1 MADPFASFKDADPFA
16 GFSDAPSS
24 TRPRGTGTQTSPF
37 DLSAGQSRTTIPRGA
52 FYIGK
57 DGSMRRN
64 DNADR
69 GNPIIP
75 PPRKAPGAVQNA
87 TGFLANLYR
96 GTGVLD
102 EANAGV
108 MALGDVIQGRGAP
121 IRRQPG
127 EAPQSVMPLVRSAV
141 DTYKGAL
148 ARQRESEDEFAARRP
163 VTAGVARN
171 LGTTATVF
179 VPGGAPSRLAAGGGK
194 LAAGAQ
200 AALVGGAQAY
210 GYGLADRGTFDERV
224 DTANRSAPVGAIF
237 GGTLGAAFAPRR
249 NPLAA
254 PGKMVPPRKPS
265 SAETLRARG
274 VQPTLGQ
281 SMGGIVKQT
290 EDVALRAPILGPAIA
305 GARDRVNTQFN
316 RGVAL
321 EALKPIGAQLPKDL
335 KPGFETVR
343 YVDDALG
350 KVYDD
355 AAAMVPAVM
364 ADEQLAADLAM
375 VAARKSDL
383 PETLAAQYD
392 SIIANR
398 LARLER
404 GPVTGETV
412 KGIQSELR
420 KLAREQ
426 AAKGEESLAGML
438 DDAAESV
445 MGLVSRASPEA
456 GAMIRQADEG
466 WRVYSMMN
474 DAAAAATNRE
484 GVFLPG
490 QFNMQVRR
498 AGRGMGSNM
507 TGKGLAPLQD
517 YATAAADILPDQFG
531 QPGSGNVLNY
541 TALGAGAIGAP
552 VQTAAVVGGLAAG
565 ATPYLMAAR
574 RVVETLPPNAGRA
587 ELVAAQRQL
596 AALSQSD
603 PAVAALLREVQARL
617 GSAGGVAG
625 ALTMQQ
631 PASQ

>member
-1 MADPFASFKDADPFA
+1 MADPYASFNDADPYAAF
-16 GFSDAPSS
+16 GDAPK
-24 TRPRGTGTQTSPF
+24 PRGTGTQDSPF
-37 DLSAGQSRTTIPRGA
+37 DLSAGQSRTTIPKGA

-69 GNPIIP
+69 GNPIIDA
-75 PPRKAPGAVQNA
+75 PRKTPGAVQNA
-87 TGFLANLYR
+87 NGFLANLYR
-96 GTGVLD
+96 GTGILD
-102 EANAGV
+102 EANAAV
-108 MALGDVIQGRGAP
+108 MALGDVVQGRGAP
-121 IRRQPG
+121 IERQGGDTPR
-127 EAPQSVMPLVRSAV
+127 SLMPLVRSAV

-148 ARQRESEDEFAARRP
+148 ARQRGSEDEFAERKP
-163 VTAGVARN
+163 LTSGIARN
-171 LGTTATVF
+171 VGATASVF
-179 VPGGAPSRLAAGGGK
+179 VPGGAPTRLAAGGGK

-210 GYGLADRGTFDERV
+210 GYGLADRGTLEERA
-224 DTANRSAPVGAIF
+224 DTATRAAPVGAIF

-254 PGKMVPPRKPS
+254 PGKAVPPRKPS

-321 EALKPIGAQLPKDL
+321 EALAPIGAKLPADL

-343 YVDDALG
+343 FVDDALG

-355 AAAMVPAVM
+355 AAALVPAVM
-364 ADEQLAADLAM
+364 ADEQLATDLAA

-404 GPVTGETV
+404 GPVSGEMV
-412 KGIQSELR
+412 KTIQGELR

-426 AAKGEESLAGML
+426 AAKGEESLSGML
-438 DDAAESV
+438 NDAGEAV
-445 MGLVSRASPEA
+445 MGLVGRANPEA

-474 DAAAAATNRE
+474 DAAAAASNRE

-498 AGRGMGSNM
+498 AGKGVGSNM

-517 YATAAADILPDQFG
+517 YATAATDILPDQFG
-531 QPGSGNVLNY
+531 QPG
-541 TALGAGAIGAP
+541 TANAIGLGGLGIGALTAP
-552 VQTAAVVGGLAAG
+552 AQTAAVVGGLAAG

-587 ELVAAQRQL
+587 ELETAQRQL
-596 AALSQSD
+596 QALSQSD
-603 PAVAALLREVQARL
+603 PAVAALLREVQAKL
-617 GSAGGVAG
+617 GIAGGVAG
-625 ALTMQQ
+625 AVSMQQ

>member
-16 GFSDAPSS
+16 AFSDAPSAK
-24 TRPRGTGTQTSPF
+24 PRGTGTQTSPF

-75 PPRKAPGAVQNA
+75 PPRKTPGAIQNA
-87 TGFLANLYR
+87 TGLLANLYR

-148 ARQRESEDEFAARRP
+148 ARQRESEDEFSARRP

-171 LGTTATVF
+171 LGTAATVF

-194 LAAGAQ
+194 LAAGGQ

-265 SAETLRARG
+265 SEEILRARG
-274 VQPTLGQ
+274 VEPLTGQ
-281 SMGGIVKQT
+281 SMGGLARSA
-290 EDVALRAPILGPAIA
+290 ENSARRAPILGPAIEGA
-305 GARDRVNTQFN
+305 GERVNVQFN
-316 RGVAL
+316 RGVGL
-321 EALKPIGAQLPKDL
+321 EALAPIGAKLPSNL

-343 YVDDALG
+343 HVEGALS

-355 AAAMVPAVM
+355 AVARVRTVVP
-364 ADEQLAADLAM
+364 DEQLAADLATIGE
-375 VAARKSDL
+375 RKGDL
-383 PETLAAQYD
+383 AESLASQYD
-392 SIIANR
+392 RIIANR

-404 GPVTGETV
+404 GPVSGEMV
-412 KGIQSELR
+412 KKIQSELR
-420 KLAREQ
+420 DLAGEQ
-426 AAKGEESLAGML
+426 GAKGEDTLSGML
-438 DDAAESV
+438 NEAAEAV
-445 MGLVSRASPEA
+445 MGLVSRADPEA
-456 GAMIRQADEG
+456 GQMIRAADEG
-466 WRVYSMMN
+466 WRVYSIMN
-474 DAAAAATNRE
+474 DAAAAATNRG

-490 QFNMQVRR
+490 QFNTQV
-498 AGRGMGSNM
+498 GRDAKRMGSNM
-507 TGKGLAPLQD
+507 KGKGLGTLQD
-517 YATAAADILPDQFG
+517 YATAATDILPDQFG
-531 QPGSGNVLNY
+531 QPG
-541 TALGAGAIGAP
+541 TANAIGLGGLGVGLVTAP
-552 VQTAAVVGGLAAG
+552 AQTAAVVGGLAAG
-565 ATPYLMAAR
+565 ATPYFMAAR

-587 ELVAAQRQL
+587 ELEMAQRQL
-596 AALSQSD
+596 QALSQSD
-603 PAVAALLREVQARL
+603 PAVAALLREVQAKL
-617 GSAGGVAG
+617 GIAGGVAG
-625 ALTMQQ
+625 AVSMQQ